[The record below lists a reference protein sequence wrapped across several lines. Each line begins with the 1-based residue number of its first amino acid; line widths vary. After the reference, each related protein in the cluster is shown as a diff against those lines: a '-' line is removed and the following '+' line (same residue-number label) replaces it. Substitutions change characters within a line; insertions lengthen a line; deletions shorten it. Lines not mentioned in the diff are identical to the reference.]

1 MDVEI
6 AGLTTTVTRGA
17 RGAPAETVYERIKM
31 MLKTHEATMPNLATS
46 RRSRSMALSQSGG
59 TGQSSTCYRS
69 TLSASATR
77 RLALR

>member
-31 MLKTHEATMPNLATS
+31 MLKTHEATMPNPRYVEEVQVDGA
-46 RRSRSMALSQSGG
+46 RDRSCIIS
-59 TGQSSTCYRS
+59 
-69 TLSASATR
+69 
-77 RLALR
+77 